1 MKPNP
6 TLTRGLCDVPCW
18 TRSRRRRLFA
28 VSSLRSIV
36 VASENYIRAY
46 RWCRPPR
53 TG

>member
-28 VSSLRSIV
+28 VSSLCSIV
-36 VASENYIRAY
+36 LADALYEQEAGN
-46 RWCRPPR
+46 
-53 TG
+53 